1 MRQTERVNP
10 VQLTPRRLAGLADV
24 PHALPYQGSKRR
36 LAHVIVRLLPA
47 DTDRLLEPFAG
58 SAAVS
63 LAARH
68 LKIGGTAWFSD
79 INAPLIGLWQRILDD
94 PYELADTYGRMW
106 VEQRADPAAY
116 FLSVRTE
123 FNEQHAPHHLLYLLA
138 RCVKAAVRY
147 NRDGDFNQGV
157 DHRRL
162 GVRPDLMRSRLV
174 RASATLAGSR
184 AGVADYRDVLARA
197 TERDVAYLDP
207 PYEGV
212 SATRDHRY
220 VAGLPRSEFVTAMI
234 AAVAS
239 GTSFL
244 ASYDGRSGDRVYGEP
259 LPADLGLLHL
269 HLDAGISSQATL
281 NGESAA
287 TVESLYVSPALVRRL
302 GGVDEVVGRLAAPG
316 EAARGLVGSAGRPPL
331 CRNVEDACSDV
342 AAPDREFADL
352 P

>member
-1 MRQTERVNP
+1 VNP
-10 VQLTPRRLAGLADV
+10 VQLTPFRLAGLADV

-36 LAHVIVRLLPA
+36 LAHAIVRLLPA

-94 PYELADTYGRMW
+94 PHELADAYGRMW
-106 VEQRADPAAY
+106 VEQRADPSAY

-123 FNEQHAPHHLLYLLA
+123 FNARHAPHHLLYLLA

-147 NRDGDFNQGV
+147 NSDGDFNQGV

-162 GVRPDLMRSRLV
+162 GARPDLMRSRLV

-184 AGVADYRDVLARA
+184 AAVADYREVLARA

-212 SATRDHRY
+212 SAARDHRY
-220 VAGLPRSEFVTAMI
+220 VARLPRSEFVTAMI
-234 AAVAS
+234 AAVAN

-244 ASYDGRSGDRVYGEP
+244 ASYDGRTGDRTYGEP

-269 HLDAGISSQATL
+269 YLDAGVSSQATL
-281 NGESAA
+281 NGSAAA

-302 GGVDEVVGRLAAPG
+302 GGVDEVIGRLATPG
-316 EAARGLVGSAGRPPL
+316 DAARGLDGSVARPPL
-331 CRNVEDACSDV
+331 RGDVEHASPDV
-342 AAPDREFADL
+342 AAAGREFADL

>member
-1 MRQTERVNP
+1 VTPDRPRPCGRLSDVNP
-10 VQLTPRRLAGLADV
+10 VQLTPLRLAGLADV

-36 LAHVIVRLLPA
+36 LAHAIVRLLPA
-47 DTDRLLEPFAG
+47 DTGRLLEPFAG

-79 INAPLIGLWQRILDD
+79 INAPLIGLWRRILDD
-94 PYELADTYGRMW
+94 PYDLADTYGRMW
-106 VEQRADPAAY
+106 VEQRADPSAY
-116 FLSVRTE
+116 FLSVRTD
-123 FNEQHAPHHLLYLLA
+123 FNEHHAPHHLLYLLA

-147 NRDGDFNQGV
+147 NSDGEFNQGV

-162 GVRPDLMRSRLV
+162 GVRPDLMRSRLI
-174 RASATLAGSR
+174 RASTTLAGSQ
-184 AGVADYRDVLARA
+184 AFVADYRDVVARA
-197 TERDVAYLDP
+197 AARDVVYLDP
-207 PYEGV
+207 PYQGV
-212 SATRDHRY
+212 SAARDHRY

-234 AAVAS
+234 AAVTN

-281 NGESAA
+281 NGSAA
-287 TVESLYVSPALVRRL
+287 TTVESLYVSPALVRRL
-302 GGVDEVVGRLAAPG
+302 GGVDAVIRRLCGAG
-316 EAARGLVGSAGRPPL
+316 EAERGRVTSVPRPREGP
-331 CRNVEDACSDV
+331 RRRRV
-342 AAPDREFADL
+342 A
-352 P
+352 

>member
-1 MRQTERVNP
+1 VNP
-10 VQLTPRRLAGLADV
+10 VQLTPLRLAGLADV

-36 LAHVIVRLLPA
+36 LAHAIVPLLPA
-47 DTDRLLEPFAG
+47 DTETLLEPFAG

-79 INAPLIGLWQRILDD
+79 VNAPLIGLWQRILDD

-106 VEQRADPAAY
+106 VEQRADPSAY
-116 FLSVRTE
+116 FLAVRTE
-123 FNEQHAPHHLLYLLA
+123 FNEHHAPHHLLYLLA

-147 NRDGDFNQGV
+147 NSDGDFNQGA

-184 AGVADYRDVLARA
+184 ASVADYRDVLGRA
-197 TERDVAYLDP
+197 TVRDVVYLDP
-207 PYEGV
+207 PYQGV
-212 SATRDHRY
+212 SAARDHRY
-220 VAGLPRSEFVTAMI
+220 VAGLPRSEFLTAMI

-244 ASYDGRSGDRVYGEP
+244 ASYDGRSGERVYGDP

-269 HLDAGISSQATL
+269 HLDAGVSSQATL
-281 NGESAA
+281 NGSAAA
-287 TVESLYVSPALVRRL
+287 TVESLYVSPALVGRLGGADAVIRRL
-302 GGVDEVVGRLAAPG
+302 GAPG
-316 EAARGLVGSAGRPPL
+316 AADRGLDGSVRRPTL
-331 CRNVEDACSDV
+331 RRDVEHALPDV
-342 AAPDREFADL
+342 AAPGREFADL

>member
-1 MRQTERVNP
+1 
-10 VQLTPRRLAGLADV
+10 
-24 PHALPYQGSKRR
+24 
-36 LAHVIVRLLPA
+36 
-47 DTDRLLEPFAG
+47 
-58 SAAVS
+58 
-63 LAARH
+63 
-68 LKIGGTAWFSD
+68 
-79 INAPLIGLWQRILDD
+79 
-94 PYELADTYGRMW
+94 
-106 VEQRADPAAY
+106 
-116 FLSVRTE
+116 
-123 FNEQHAPHHLLYLLA
+123 
-138 RCVKAAVRY
+138 
-147 NRDGDFNQGV
+147 
-157 DHRRL
+157 
-162 GVRPDLMRSRLV
+162 MRSRLV

-184 AGVADYRDVLARA
+184 AGVADYRDVLAWA